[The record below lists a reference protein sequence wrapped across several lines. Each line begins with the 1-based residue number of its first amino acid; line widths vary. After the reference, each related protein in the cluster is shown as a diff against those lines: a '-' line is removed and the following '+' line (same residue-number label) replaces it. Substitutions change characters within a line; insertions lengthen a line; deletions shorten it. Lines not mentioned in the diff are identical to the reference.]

1 MSLAFDSA
9 CALGIHADTETATIV
24 VQVEGPVDGA
34 VLVRIEE
41 AVRPLLAVH
50 QARVELEIAGDRQIL
65 DVA

>member
-1 MSLAFDSA
+1 MSLTTDSA

-24 VQVEGPVDGA
+24 VQVDGPVDNT

-50 QARVELEIAGDRQIL
+50 TAKVELDIAGDRQVL
-65 DVA
+65 NVA